1 MKKARAVVAIVI
13 VLVVIGLLLARCSS
27 SSSSPSDTQA
37 ATPASQP
44 SAELS
49 LIGVQC
55 DTPGEV
61 VEEDGAS
68 FVCTPSKKAGEAA
81 AMYYGVATPVDEQC
95 DSPGKTRS
103 IEGIFSVCA
112 NDVEP
117 KKRKWLVTVPLPVA
131 VTAFIESGDSTE
143 PGALEETGVT
153 IPEAI
158 AALPGMQ
165 EFAVASPTTQASP
178 TTTEANPTT
187 TQASPTTTEAS
198 PTTTQASPTTTE
210 ASPTTTQASPTTT
223 EASPTTTQVAPT
235 TTEASPTTTQEP
247 ATTVAPVTTLA
258 PVTTTV
264 TAGAPTCAQGG
275 PCATGDAG
283 PGGGTVLVLT
293 AKDGT
298 IESIFEVAPVTWYST
313 WWTAT
318 DHAAKLVFGS
328 KDDWRLPTVE
338 EGMLMARSRNL
349 FTCPG
354 KKRCARGFSGDRYWS
369 LAEDVNGTIMLESL
383 TDGTK
388 LAHSLRKVWFDRFSV
403 EPSPIGGAYVRPVR
417 WIIEAPG

>member
-187 TQASPTTTEAS
+187 TQEPATTIAPVTTVSPV
-198 PTTTQASPTTTE
+198 
-210 ASPTTTQASPTTT
+210 
-223 EASPTTTQVAPT
+223 TTQVAPT

>member
-68 FVCTPSKKAGEAA
+68 FVCTPSKKAGEVAA
-81 AMYYGVATPVDEQC
+81 IYYGVATPADEQC

-103 IEGIFSVCA
+103 VEGIFSVCA

-178 TTTEANPTT
+178 TTTEAN
-187 TQASPTTTEAS
+187 

>member
-210 ASPTTTQASPTTT
+210 ASPTTTQ
-223 EASPTTTQVAPT
+223 VAPT

-264 TAGAPTCAQGG
+264 TAGATTCAQGG

>member
-178 TTTEANPTT
+178 TTTEAN
-187 TQASPTTTEAS
+187 

>member
-55 DTPGEV
+55 ETPGEV

-68 FVCTPSKKAGEAA
+68 FVCTPSKKAGEVAA
-81 AMYYGVATPVDEQC
+81 IYYGVATPVDEQC
-95 DSPGKTRS
+95 DSPGKTRFV
-103 IEGIFSVCA
+103 EGIFSVCA

-178 TTTEANPTT
+178 TTTEVNPPT
-187 TQASPTTTEAS
+187 TQAAPTTAEDPTTTEAPTSTVS
-198 PTTTQASPTTTE
+198 PV
-210 ASPTTTQASPTTT
+210 
-223 EASPTTTQVAPT
+223 TTQVAPT
-235 TTEASPTTTQEP
+235 TTEANPTTTQEP
-247 ATTVAPVTTLA
+247 APTVAPVTTLA
-258 PVTTTV
+258 PVTTAV

-328 KDDWRLPTVE
+328 KDDWRLPTIE
-338 EGMLMARSRNL
+338 ESMLMARSRSL

-354 KKRCARGFSGDRYWS
+354 KKRCARGFSGGYYWS
-369 LAEDVNGTIMLESL
+369 LRDDVNGKIMLESP
-383 TDGTK
+383 TGGTK
-388 LAHSLRKVWFDRFSV
+388 LAHSLTKVWFDRYSV
-403 EPSPIGGAYVRPVR
+403 EASLVGGAYVRPVR

>member
-1 MKKARAVVAIVI
+1 
-13 VLVVIGLLLARCSS
+13 
-27 SSSSPSDTQA
+27 
-37 ATPASQP
+37 
-44 SAELS
+44 
-49 LIGVQC
+49 
-55 DTPGEV
+55 
-61 VEEDGAS
+61 
-68 FVCTPSKKAGEAA
+68 
-81 AMYYGVATPVDEQC
+81 
-95 DSPGKTRS
+95 
-103 IEGIFSVCA
+103 
-112 NDVEP
+112 
-117 KKRKWLVTVPLPVA
+117 
-131 VTAFIESGDSTE
+131 
-143 PGALEETGVT
+143 
-153 IPEAI
+153 
-158 AALPGMQ
+158 
-165 EFAVASPTTQASP
+165 
-178 TTTEANPTT
+178 
-187 TQASPTTTEAS
+187 
-198 PTTTQASPTTTE
+198 
-210 ASPTTTQASPTTT
+210 
-223 EASPTTTQVAPT
+223 
-235 TTEASPTTTQEP
+235 
-247 ATTVAPVTTLA
+247 
-258 PVTTTV
+258 
-264 TAGAPTCAQGG
+264 
-275 PCATGDAG
+275 
-283 PGGGTVLVLT
+283 VLT

>member
-55 DTPGEV
+55 ETPGEV

-81 AMYYGVATPVDEQC
+81 AIYYGVATPVDEQC
-95 DSPGKTRS
+95 DSPGETRFV
-103 IEGIFSVCA
+103 EGIFSVCA
-112 NDVEP
+112 NDIEP

-187 TQASPTTTEAS
+187 TQAS
-198 PTTTQASPTTTE
+198 
-210 ASPTTTQASPTTT
+210 
-223 EASPTTTQVAPT
+223 PT

>member
-165 EFAVASPTTQASP
+165 EFAVASPTTQALP
-178 TTTEANPTT
+178 TTTEAN
-187 TQASPTTTEAS
+187 

>member
-55 DTPGEV
+55 ETPGEV

-187 TQASPTTTEAS
+187 TQEPATTIAPVTTVSPV
-198 PTTTQASPTTTE
+198 
-210 ASPTTTQASPTTT
+210 
-223 EASPTTTQVAPT
+223 TTQVAPT